1 LPDPVKPTLLQALA
15 DRRMASIL
23 LLSFASGLPLNLTG
37 STLQA
42 WLTESGLDIKT
53 IGIFGLVS
61 LPYVF
66 KFLWAPLLDRYLP
79 PLLGRRRGWIL
90 IYQGALAIAIA
101 GMGWCSPERSTTVLG
116 LVAIGVAFLSA
127 SQDIAI
133 DAYRVDVIPPRE
145 RALASTPTAFGYR
158 SAAMFAGTFTLII
171 AAQLGWRVAYGL
183 VGVVMALTIL
193 ATLWAPEPVTP
204 GQPPR
209 TLTDAVLL
217 PLLDLLKKKGAWGF
231 LLLILL
237 YKVGDAFALSL
248 YSTFMLRGMGFTLRE
263 LSIGGKLNMTLS
275 TMLGTALGGW
285 AYLRWGLFR
294 TLLTFG
300 VVQALTNLLYLW
312 LALAGRKFWLMVLA
326 TCLDNLAG
334 GMGQAA
340 FVAFIMAQCSV
351 NFSATQYALLSAL
364 ASIPRTTISAVA
376 GPVVAAIGWPK
387 FFVVTF
393 ATAMPGLLLL
403 VILRRRILEL
413 ERRDEARPVAGSP
426 GSSRLSGS

>member
-1 LPDPVKPTLLQALA
+1 MPGPDKPTLLQALS
-15 DRRMASIL
+15 DRRMAAIL

-42 WLTESGLDIKT
+42 WLTESGLDIHT
-53 IGIFGLVS
+53 IGIFGLLT
-61 LPYVF
+61 LPYVV
-66 KFLWAPLLDRYLP
+66 KPVWAPLLDRYLP
-79 PLLGRRRGWIL
+79 PFLGRRRGWIL
-90 IYQGALAIAIA
+90 IYQVALAIFIA

-116 LVAIGVAFLSA
+116 LFALGVAFLSA
-127 SQDIAI
+127 SQDIAV
-133 DAYRVDVIPPRE
+133 DAYRVDVIPANE

-171 AAQLGWRVAYGL
+171 AGHVGWRVAYGL
-183 VGVVMALTIL
+183 VGVVMALTVL
-193 ATLWAPEPVTP
+193 ATLWAPEPDTP

-209 TLTDAVLL
+209 TLTDAVVL
-217 PLLDLLKKKGAWGF
+217 PLLDLLQKKGALGF

-248 YSTFMLRGMGFTLRE
+248 YSTFMLRGMGFTLDQ

-285 AYLRWGLFR
+285 AYLRWGLYR

-300 VVQALTNLLYLW
+300 VVQALTNLLYMW

-326 TCLDNLAG
+326 TSLDNLAG

-364 ASIPRTTISAVA
+364 AAIPRTTISAVA
-376 GPVVAAIGWPK
+376 APVVAAIGWPK

-403 VILRRRILEL
+403 VILRNRILEL
-413 ERRDEARPVAGSP
+413 ERRDEARTAT
-426 GSSRLSGS
+426 